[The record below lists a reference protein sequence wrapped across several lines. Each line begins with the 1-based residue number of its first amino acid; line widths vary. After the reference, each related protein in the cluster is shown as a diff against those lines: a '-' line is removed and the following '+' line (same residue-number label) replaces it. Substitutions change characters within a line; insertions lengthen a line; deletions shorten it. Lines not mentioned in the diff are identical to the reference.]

1 MAVDIVIPLSKQ
13 SRHQNMELRLALRS
27 IDKYAKNA
35 GNIWIYTEA
44 DLNDFQNIN
53 VVKMADKVKDNK
65 DANLIIKIK
74 AAAENPDVS
83 DKFMFWSDDQVLMD
97 TLDLEQAPVVYNMR
111 NIKALL
117 NQPMTKWRKRLLN
130 TMNYV
135 QKQTGNA
142 MRYNYDAHTPQP
154 YTKQNAKYVF
164 STVPYMT
171 QPGFCINTIY
181 YGILGQPG
189 TLDQEQAKF
198 TVQGK
203 LQAVPTKRRI
213 YCGYDDFGFNSGAN
227 CFLLGYLFD
236 KCKYQK

>member
-44 DLNDFQNIN
+44 DLSDFQNIN

-65 DANLIIKIK
+65 DANLITKIK

-135 QKQTGNA
+135 QKQIGIA
-142 MRYNYDAHTPQP
+142 MRYNYDSHTPQP

-164 STVPYMT
+164 NTVPYMT

-181 YGILGQPG
+181 YGMLGQPG
-189 TLDQEQAKF
+189 NASQETVKF
-198 TVQGK
+198 TVEGPLQGIPK
-203 LQAVPTKRRI
+203 NRFT
-213 YCGYDDFGFNSGAN
+213 YFGYDDQGFNSGVN
-227 CFLLGYLFD
+227 CFLIGYLFD

>member
-44 DLNDFQNIN
+44 DLSDFQNIN

-65 DANLIIKIK
+65 DANLITKIK

-135 QKQTGNA
+135 QKQTGIA
-142 MRYNYDAHTPQP
+142 MRYNYDSHTPQP

-164 STVPYMT
+164 KSVPYMN

-181 YGILGQPG
+181 YGMIGQPG
-189 TLDQEQAKF
+189 NASQETVKF
-198 TVQGK
+198 TVEGPLQGIPK
-203 LQAVPTKRRI
+203 NRFTYL
-213 YCGYDDFGFNSGAN
+213 GYDQQGFNTGIN
-227 CFLLGYLFD
+227 CFLIGYLFD